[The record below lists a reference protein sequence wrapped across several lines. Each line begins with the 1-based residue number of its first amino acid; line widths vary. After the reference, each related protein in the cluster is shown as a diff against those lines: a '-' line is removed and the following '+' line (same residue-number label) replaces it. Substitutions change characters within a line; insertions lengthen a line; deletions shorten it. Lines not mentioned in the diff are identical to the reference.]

1 VLKSSNSNNLNREDR
16 STMGYFDDLDRTSKK
31 IEKNLKN
38 KNKNIF
44 IDVFF
49 YLWIDG
55 YLNFMQFHYRLIV
68 HQRPSNF
75 HIICN
80 GSNLT
85 VFDGL
90 SNDNE
95 ID

>member
-1 VLKSSNSNNLNREDR
+1 
-16 STMGYFDDLDRTSKK
+16 MGYFDNLNNGPLNKYKK
-31 IEKNLKN
+31 IKNRK
-38 KNKNIF
+38 KF

-55 YLNFMQFHYRLIV
+55 HSNFMQFHYRLVAFKI
-68 HQRPSNF
+68 HQTPSNF
-75 HIICN
+75 HAIYN

-95 ID
+95 IS

>member
-1 VLKSSNSNNLNREDR
+1 ME
-16 STMGYFDDLDRTSKK
+16 
-31 IEKNLKN
+31 N
-38 KNKNIF
+38 KF

-49 YLWIDG
+49 YFWIDIG
-55 YLNFMQFHYRLIV
+55 HLNFMKFHYRLIV
-68 HQRPSNF
+68 RQRPSNF

-90 SNDNE
+90 SNNNE
-95 ID
+95 IV

>member
-1 VLKSSNSNNLNREDR
+1 MGHFDNLDNEPLNKYKNR
-16 STMGYFDDLDRTSKK
+16 KK
-31 IEKNLKN
+31 
-38 KNKNIF
+38 F

-49 YLWIDG
+49 YLWING
-55 YLNFMQFHYRLIV
+55 NSNSIQFYYHLIV

-95 ID
+95 IG

>member
-1 VLKSSNSNNLNREDR
+1 
-16 STMGYFDDLDRTSKK
+16 MGYFDNLDDESLNKYKK
-31 IEKNLKN
+31 KLKMN
-38 KNKNIF
+38 FFF
-44 IDVFF
+44 IDMLF

-55 YLNFMQFHYRLIV
+55 HLNFIQFNYRLIV

-95 ID
+95 IA

>member
-1 VLKSSNSNNLNREDR
+1 
-16 STMGYFDDLDRTSKK
+16 MIYFDNFDNGSLKKYKK
-31 IEKNLKN
+31 ILK
-38 KNKNIF
+38 IIFF

-49 YLWIDG
+49 YLWIDD
-55 YLNFMQFHYRLIV
+55 YSNFIQFHYRLIV

-95 ID
+95 IV